1 MILGVVLA
9 NKLWTWVRHLGG
21 PGLVVL
27 GLADNSVVPLPGS
40 MDVLTIY
47 LTVHHHQL
55 WWYYAAMATVG
66 SLIGG
71 YLTYRVAARGGKA
84 ALERKFGARRSKAL
98 YRRFDRWAFG
108 SIFIPALLPPPFPFV
123 PFLIAAGALQYSRK
137 KFFAAL
143 ALGRGLR
150 YSILAYL
157 GVIYGHQFLR
167 FFNKNTK
174 PTVVVLISLSTVV
187 GAVALYGY
195 MRLRKGDRQ
204 KSARHAGPAHSQA

>member
-1 MILGVVLA
+1 MIFGLVLA

-47 LTVHHHQL
+47 LTVYHHTL

-66 SLIGG
+66 SVIGG
-71 YLTYRVAARGGKA
+71 YITYRMAAHGGKA
-84 ALERKFGARRSKAL
+84 ALERKIGTRRSKRV
-98 YRRFDRWAFG
+98 YRRFERWGFG

-123 PFLIAAGALQYSRK
+123 PFLLAAGALQYSRK

-150 YSILAYL
+150 YGILAYL
-157 GVIYGHQFLR
+157 GVIYGRQFLR

-174 PTVVVLISLSTVV
+174 PTVVVLVSLSAIA
-187 GAVALYGY
+187 GAVALFGY
-195 MRLRKGDRQ
+195 FRMRKGEGKKTSGHR
-204 KSARHAGPAHSQA
+204 KAAHSQA